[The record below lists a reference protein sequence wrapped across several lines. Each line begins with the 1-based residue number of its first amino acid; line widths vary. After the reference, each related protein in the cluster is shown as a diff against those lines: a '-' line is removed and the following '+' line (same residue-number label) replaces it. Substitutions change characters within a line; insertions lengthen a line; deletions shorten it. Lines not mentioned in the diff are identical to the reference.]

1 MLLAAAV
8 EDRVVDSLGWLADI
22 RMREVSAPL
31 EVAVHRADPRRG
43 GEWSTWWPTVLVCLP
58 APRSRT
64 GIRAG

>member
-8 EDRVVDSLGWLADI
+8 EDRLVDSLGWLPDI

-43 GEWSTWWPTVLVCLP
+43 DGCCDGWAQEPVLIP
-58 APRSRT
+58 
-64 GIRAG
+64 